1 MIQHHILDS
10 IGTKFKVKINTRIGE
25 IHIKDANGK
34 KIGHAKL
41 DYTKKTGT
49 YVLYDKDEG
58 KVFELQ
64 HDLAENLAYED
75 GRGCAQWLC
84 DNLT

>member
-1 MIQHHILDS
+1 MIHYHILDS
-10 IGTKFKVKINTRIGE
+10 IGIKFKVKIDTNLGE
-25 IHIKDANGK
+25 IKIKDAHGNK
-34 KIGHAKL
+34 VGHAKL

-49 YVLYDKDEG
+49 YVLYNKDDG

-64 HDLAENLAYED
+64 RDLVEDLAHED

-84 DNLT
+84 DNIT